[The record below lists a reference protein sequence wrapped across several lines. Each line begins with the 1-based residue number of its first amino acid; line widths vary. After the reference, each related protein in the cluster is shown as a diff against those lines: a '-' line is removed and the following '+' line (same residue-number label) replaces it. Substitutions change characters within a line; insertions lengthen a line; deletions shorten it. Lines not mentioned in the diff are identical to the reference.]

1 MRKAKKKHEEL
12 QSKIFLLSEALEKS
26 ESALEKSRIVQQ
38 EQLDFICKL
47 TGDAEMPAIEFLA
60 RSLGKVVNVGAD
72 NSVVN
77 SNSIVENSVL

>member
-1 MRKAKKKHEEL
+1 MVKVKPKYEQL
-12 QSKIFLLSEALEKS
+12 QARIFLLSEDLAKTKA
-26 ESALEKSRIVQQ
+26 ALEKSRVTQQ

-60 RSLGKVVNVGAD
+60 RSLGKIVNVGTD
-72 NSVVN
+72 SGVVN